1 MISRCLCYAGE
12 GEIEAGG
19 GSGREIEELHL
30 GSAMATDVVVGGAG
44 VAGEGERPSGEAKWW
59 RRPRARPQTCF
70 YRAETGAEGLGWS
83 SVNAINGARLLEQ
96 LRGVIVGV
104 KRGNGGEVMEAVTT
118 GDLMAHSRGRA
129 GEGTVRA
136 AMAGRAQGS
145 ASAPAVCTK
154 RNAGAE
160 GGR

>member
-19 GSGREIEELHL
+19 GSRREIEELHL
-30 GSAMATDVVVGGAG
+30 VSSMATDVVVGGAG

-70 YRAETGAEGLGWS
+70 YRAETGAEGLEWS

-96 LRGVIVGV
+96 LRGVIVGS
-104 KRGNGGEVMEAVTT
+104 E
-118 GDLMAHSRGRA
+118 
-129 GEGTVRA
+129 EG
-136 AMAGRAQGS
+136 
-145 ASAPAVCTK
+145 
-154 RNAGAE
+154 
-160 GGR
+160 